1 MLLLALF
8 YLQVY
13 SQAAAVSFSLQNY
26 KNVPL
31 TQAYYTVNLQLGTP
45 PQPFTLLLDTLHP
58 YMQVDS
64 LDCSDCDTS
73 TRFHSSQ
80 SATYRTIKELKTRR
94 WEGEI
99 GQDTALLGTENRLRV
114 DNQAFFL
121 NKRHSEAHKPGTN
134 GVFVSR

>member
-1 MLLLALF
+1 MLLLTLF
-8 YLQVY
+8 SLQVY
-13 SQAAAVSFSLQNY
+13 SQAAATSFTLQNY
-26 KNVPL
+26 NNVPH
-31 TQAYYTVNLQLGTP
+31 TQAYYTVKLQLGTP
-45 PQPFTLLLDTLHP
+45 PQPFTLLIDTYHP

-64 LDCSDCDTS
+64 FDCTDCDTS

-99 GQDTALLGTENRLRV
+99 GQDRAYLGTEERISV
-114 DNQAFFL
+114 SNQAFLL

-134 GVFVSR
+134 GVFVSH